1 MRHAQCA
8 KLLEVTEQ
16 QNFENV
22 IEVCQTNYWFVFIY
36 CHNQII
42 DLDLD
47 LVLDLP
53 VVCTYSVDLLKYRSE
68 IRIYAGI
75 SLDLDPTRPRP
86 IIIDLT

>member
-47 LVLDLP
+47 LDLP